1 MPRSCLTRE
10 LGECQD
16 LFSGCA
22 VALRQLSAVLGREI
36 CNTQFMRIHV
46 DEAGWAK
53 QIFHRNRD
61 LEVDSDSVAHPA
73 PWDLPTYASWI

>member
-1 MPRSCLTRE
+1 
-10 LGECQD
+10 
-16 LFSGCA
+16 
-22 VALRQLSAVLGREI
+22 
-36 CNTQFMRIHV
+36 MRIHV
-46 DEAGWAK
+46 DEACWAK